1 MAEKFNPFNH
11 FGFLTHRV
19 ARLMDLSVAPTLK
32 EFGYQMPA
40 SCIGVLADL
49 WQKDGV
55 TQKELGASIIK
66 TKSSVTK
73 MLSILENEGLII
85 KKDDPK
91 DKRNRLIF
99 LTQEGKNFRKKLVQK
114 SNKIEKVLLHDVPEE
129 EIQVAKRIL
138 KNLYLNLSEEIF
150 KQKIND

>member
-1 MAEKFNPFNH
+1 MVKEFNPFNH

-19 ARLMDLSVAPTLK
+19 ARLIDLEAAPTLK
-32 EFGYQMPA
+32 SLGYQMPP

-55 TQKELGASIIK
+55 TQKELGASMIK

-73 MLSILENEGLII
+73 MLAILEVEGLII
-85 KKDDPK
+85 KKEDPT

-99 LTQEGKNFRKKLVQK
+99 LTKAGHEFREKMELK
-114 SNKIEKVLLHDVPEE
+114 SANVEKVLLNNVAEKD
-129 EIQVAKRIL
+129 IQIAKNIL
-138 KNLYLNLSEEIF
+138 KQLYLNLSDEIF
-150 KQKIND
+150 KQKLND

>member
-1 MAEKFNPFNH
+1 MAKEFNPFDH

-19 ARLMDLSVAPTLK
+19 ARLMDLNVIPALK
-32 EFGYQMPA
+32 EFGYQMPT

-55 TQKELGASIIK
+55 TQKELGASIVK

-73 MLSILENEGLII
+73 MLSILESEGLII

-91 DKRNRLIF
+91 DKRNRLIY
-99 LTQEGKNFRKKLVQK
+99 LTQEGHNFRKKLVHK
-114 SNKIEKVLLHDVPEE
+114 SGHVEKKMLQDVPEE
-129 EIQVAKRIL
+129 EIQIAKNIL
-138 KNLYLNLSEEIF
+138 KQLYQNLSAEIEEI
-150 KQKIND
+150 